1 MKFIMEQGLY
11 LVATPIGN
19 LDDMTFRGVEVLKQA
34 DLIGAEDTRHSR
46 ILLQHFDIKTPLFSY
61 HEHNEA
67 KRREEFLERLK
78 KGETIALISDAG
90 TPGVSDPGA
99 DLVAAAAAEGIP
111 IHPVPGGNAVL
122 SAVTSSAL
130 DCSRFAFEGFLP
142 RVKKE
147 RRERIEEIRLLPLTS
162 VIYVSPHRV
171 KEDLADLFS
180 ALGDRKATLCRE
192 LTKIH
197 ETFYYGTLGSLKALA
212 DEQELKGE
220 MVLVIAGKPAEDHEI
235 PEEEGIKAEL
245 AGLMSQGVKAKTA
258 AQIVADKYHMK
269 KNQVY
274 PYTFA
279 DKSKGD

>member
-1 MKFIMEQGLY
+1 MEQGLY

-19 LDDMTFRGVEVLKQA
+19 LDDMTFRGVEVLKKA

-46 ILLQHFDIKTPLFSY
+46 ILLQHFDIKTPLLSY

-130 DCSRFAFEGFLP
+130 ECSRFAFEGFLP

-171 KEDLADLFS
+171 KEDLADLYT

-197 ETFYYGTLGSLKALA
+197 ETFYYGTLGSLKTLA
-212 DEQELKGE
+212 EERELKGE
-220 MVLVIAGKPAEDHEI
+220 MVLVIAGKPAEDQNI
-235 PEEEGIKAEL
+235 PEEEVIKAEL

-274 PYTFA
+274 PYTFS

>member
-1 MKFIMEQGLY
+1 MEQGLY

-19 LDDMTFRGVEVLKQA
+19 LNDMTFRGVEVLKQA

-46 ILLQHFDIKTPLFSY
+46 ILLEHFDIKTPLLSY

-67 KRREEFLERLK
+67 QRREEFLERLR
-78 KGETIALISDAG
+78 KGESIALISDAG

-99 DLVAAAAAEGIP
+99 DLVAAAAVEGIP
-111 IHPVPGGNAVL
+111 VHPVPGGNAVL
-122 SAVTSSAL
+122 SAVISSAL
-130 DCSRFAFEGFLP
+130 DCSRFTFEGFLP

-147 RRERIEEIRLLPLTS
+147 RRERIEEIRCSPVTV

-192 LTKIH
+192 LTKIY
-197 ETFYYGTLGSLKALA
+197 ETFYYGTLGSLKVLA
-212 DEQELKGE
+212 EEQELKGE
-220 MVLVIAGKPAEDHEI
+220 MVLVIAGKERKENEI
-235 PEEEGIKAEL
+235 PTEEVIKAEL
-245 AGLMSQGVKAKTA
+245 AGLMSEGVKAKTA

>member
-1 MKFIMEQGLY
+1 MEQGLY

-46 ILLQHFDIKTPLFSY
+46 ILLQHFDIKTPLLSY

-78 KGETIALISDAG
+78 KGEIIALISDAG

-171 KEDLADLFS
+171 KEDLADLYA

-212 DEQELKGE
+212 EERELKGE
-220 MVLVIAGKPAEDHEI
+220 MVLVIAGKPAEDQNI
-235 PEEEGIKAEL
+235 PEEEVIKAEL

-274 PYTFA
+274 PYTFS

>member
-1 MKFIMEQGLY
+1 MEQGLY

-46 ILLQHFDIKTPLFSY
+46 ILLQHFDIKTPLLSY

-171 KEDLADLFS
+171 KEDLADLYT

-197 ETFYYGTLGSLKALA
+197 ETFYYGTLGSLKDLA
-212 DEQELKGE
+212 EDRELKGE
-220 MVLVIAGKPAEDHEI
+220 MVLVIAGKPAEDQNI
-235 PEEEGIKAEL
+235 PEEEVIKAEL

-274 PYTFA
+274 PYTFS

>member
-1 MKFIMEQGLY
+1 MEQGLY

-46 ILLQHFDIKTPLFSY
+46 ILLQHFDIKTPLLSY

-147 RRERIEEIRLLPLTS
+147 RRERIEEIRLLSLTS

-171 KEDLADLFS
+171 KEDLADLYA

-197 ETFYYGTLGSLKALA
+197 ETFYYGTLGSLKDLA
-212 DEQELKGE
+212 EDRELKGE
-220 MVLVIAGKPAEDHEI
+220 MVLVIAGKPAEDQNI
-235 PEEEGIKAEL
+235 PEEEVIKAEL

-274 PYTFA
+274 PYTFS

>member
-1 MKFIMEQGLY
+1 MEQGLY

-19 LDDMTFRGVEVLKQA
+19 LDDMTFRGVEVLRNA

-46 ILLQHFDIKTPLFSY
+46 ILLQHFDIKTPLLSY

-67 KRREEFLERLK
+67 KRRDEFLDRLRQ
-78 KGETIALISDAG
+78 GETIALISDAG
-90 TPGVSDPGA
+90 TPGISDPGA
-99 DLVAAAAAEGIP
+99 DIVAAAAAEGIP

-122 SAVTSSAL
+122 SAVISSAI
-130 DCSRFAFEGFLP
+130 DCARFTFQGFLP

-147 RRERIEEIRLLPLTS
+147 RRERIEEIRNATVTS

-171 KEDLADLFS
+171 KDDLADLFS

-197 ETFYYGTLGSLKALA
+197 ETFYYGTLSSLKDLA
-212 DEQELKGE
+212 NEQELKGE
-220 MVLVIAGKPAEDHEI
+220 MVLVIAGKVAEEADAPTEDMLR
-235 PEEEGIKAEL
+235 AEL
-245 AGLMSQGVKAKTA
+245 AALMAQGVKAKTA
-258 AQIVADKYHMK
+258 AQIVAEKYHMK

-274 PYTFA
+274 PYTF
-279 DKSKGD
+279 GDN

>member
-1 MKFIMEQGLY
+1 MEQGLY

-19 LDDMTFRGVEVLKQA
+19 LDDMTFRGVEVLKKA

-46 ILLQHFDIKTPLFSY
+46 ILLQHFDIKTPLLSY

-130 DCSRFAFEGFLP
+130 DCSRFVFEGFLP

-147 RRERIEEIRLLPLTS
+147 RRERIEEIRLLSLTS

-212 DEQELKGE
+212 EEQELKGE
-220 MVLVIAGKPAEDHEI
+220 MVLVIAGKPAEDQNI
-235 PEEEGIKAEL
+235 PEEEVIKAEL

>member
-1 MKFIMEQGLY
+1 MEQGLY

-46 ILLQHFDIKTPLFSY
+46 ILLQHFDIKTPLLSY

-171 KEDLADLFS
+171 KEDLADLYA

-197 ETFYYGTLGSLKALA
+197 ETFYYGTLGSLKDLA
-212 DEQELKGE
+212 EDRELKGE
-220 MVLVIAGKPAEDHEI
+220 MVLVIAGKPAEDQNI
-235 PEEEGIKAEL
+235 PEEEVIKAEL

-274 PYTFA
+274 PYTFS

>member
-1 MKFIMEQGLY
+1 MEQGLY

-46 ILLQHFDIKTPLFSY
+46 ILLQHFDIKTPLLSY

-171 KEDLADLFS
+171 KEDLADLYT

-197 ETFYYGTLGSLKALA
+197 ETF
-212 DEQELKGE
+212 
-220 MVLVIAGKPAEDHEI
+220 
-235 PEEEGIKAEL
+235 
-245 AGLMSQGVKAKTA
+245 
-258 AQIVADKYHMK
+258 
-269 KNQVY
+269 
-274 PYTFA
+274 
-279 DKSKGD
+279 

>member
-1 MKFIMEQGLY
+1 MEQGLY

-46 ILLQHFDIKTPLFSY
+46 ILLQHFDIKPPLLSY

-171 KEDLADLFS
+171 KEDLADLYT

-197 ETFYYGTLGSLKALA
+197 ETFYYGTLGSLKTLA
-212 DEQELKGE
+212 EERELKGE
-220 MVLVIAGKPAEDHEI
+220 MVLVIAGKPAEDQNI
-235 PEEEGIKAEL
+235 PEEEVIKAEL

-274 PYTFA
+274 PYTFS

>member
-1 MKFIMEQGLY
+1 MEQGLY

-19 LDDMTFRGVEVLKQA
+19 LDDMTFRGVEVLKKA
-34 DLIGAEDTRHSR
+34 DHIGAEDTRHSR
-46 ILLQHFDIKTPLFSY
+46 ILLQHFDIKTPLLSY

-171 KEDLADLFS
+171 KEDLADLYT

-197 ETFYYGTLGSLKALA
+197 ETFYYGTLGSLKTLA
-212 DEQELKGE
+212 EERELKGE
-220 MVLVIAGKPAEDHEI
+220 MVLVIAGKPAEDQNI
-235 PEEEGIKAEL
+235 PEEEVIKAEL

-274 PYTFA
+274 PYTFS

>member
-1 MKFIMEQGLY
+1 MEQGLY

-46 ILLQHFDIKTPLFSY
+46 ILLQHFDIKTPLLSY

-147 RRERIEEIRLLPLTS
+147 RRERIEEIRLLSLTS

-212 DEQELKGE
+212 EEQELKGE
-220 MVLVIAGKPAEDHEI
+220 MVLVIAGKPAEDQNI
-235 PEEEGIKAEL
+235 PEEEVIKAEL

>member
-1 MKFIMEQGLY
+1 M
-11 LVATPIGN
+11 
-19 LDDMTFRGVEVLKQA
+19 
-34 DLIGAEDTRHSR
+34 
-46 ILLQHFDIKTPLFSY
+46 
-61 HEHNEA
+61 
-67 KRREEFLERLK
+67 
-78 KGETIALISDAG
+78 
-90 TPGVSDPGA
+90 
-99 DLVAAAAAEGIP
+99 AAAAAEGIP

-212 DEQELKGE
+212 EEQELKGE
-220 MVLVIAGKPAEDHEI
+220 MVLVIAGKPAEDQNI
-235 PEEEGIKAEL
+235 PEEEVIKAEL

-274 PYTFA
+274 PYTFS

>member
-1 MKFIMEQGLY
+1 MEQGLY

-46 ILLQHFDIKTPLFSY
+46 ILLQHFDIKTPLLSY

-171 KEDLADLFS
+171 KEDLADLYA

-197 ETFYYGTLGSLKALA
+197 ETFYYGTLGSLKTLA
-212 DEQELKGE
+212 EERELKGE
-220 MVLVIAGKPAEDHEI
+220 MVLVIAGKPAEDQNI
-235 PEEEGIKAEL
+235 PEEEVIKAEL

-274 PYTFA
+274 PYTFS

>member
-1 MKFIMEQGLY
+1 MEQGLY

-19 LDDMTFRGVEVLKQA
+19 LDDMTFRGVEVLKKA

-46 ILLQHFDIKTPLFSY
+46 ILLQHFDIKTPLLSY

-78 KGETIALISDAG
+78 KGEIIALISDAG

-147 RRERIEEIRLLPLTS
+147 RRERIEEIRLLSLTS

-212 DEQELKGE
+212 EEQELKGE
-220 MVLVIAGKPAEDHEI
+220 MVLVIAGKPAEDQNI
-235 PEEEGIKAEL
+235 PEEEVIKAEL

-274 PYTFA
+274 PYTFS

>member
-1 MKFIMEQGLY
+1 MEQGLY

-19 LDDMTFRGVEVLKQA
+19 LDDMTFRGVEVLKNA

-46 ILLQHFDIKTPLFSY
+46 ILLQHFDIKTPLLSY

-67 KRREEFLERLK
+67 KRREEFLERLRQ
-78 KGETIALISDAG
+78 GETIALISDAG

-99 DLVAAAAAEGIP
+99 DIVAAAAAAGIP
-111 IHPVPGGNAVL
+111 VHPVPGGNAVL
-122 SAVTSSAL
+122 SAVISSAL
-130 DCSRFAFEGFLP
+130 DCSRFTFQGFLP

-147 RRERIEEIRLLPLTS
+147 RRERIEEIQQSLLTT

-171 KEDLADLFS
+171 KDDLGDLFA

-197 ETFYYGTLGSLKALA
+197 ETFYYGTLGSLKSLSE
-212 DEQELKGE
+212 EQELKGE
-220 MVLVIAGKPAEDHEI
+220 MVLVITGKECEEDEI
-235 PEEEGIKAEL
+235 PTEEVIKAAL
-245 AGLMSQGVKAKTA
+245 ANLMSQGVKAKTA

-279 DKSKGD
+279 DKQEGE

>member
-1 MKFIMEQGLY
+1 MEQGLY

-46 ILLQHFDIKTPLFSY
+46 ILLQHFDIKTPLLSY

-171 KEDLADLFS
+171 KEDLADLYA

-212 DEQELKGE
+212 EERELKGE
-220 MVLVIAGKPAEDHEI
+220 MVLVIAGKPAEDQNI
-235 PEEEGIKAEL
+235 PEEEVIKAEL
-245 AGLMSQGVKAKTA
+245 ADLMSQGVKAKTA

-274 PYTFA
+274 PYTFS

>member
-1 MKFIMEQGLY
+1 MEQGLY

-19 LDDMTFRGVEVLKQA
+19 LDDMTFRGVEVLKKA

-46 ILLQHFDIKTPLFSY
+46 ILLQHFDIKTPLLSY

-122 SAVTSSAL
+122 SAVTSSAR

-212 DEQELKGE
+212 EEQELKGE
-220 MVLVIAGKPAEDHEI
+220 MVLVIAGKPAEDQNI
-235 PEEEGIKAEL
+235 PEEEVIKAEL

-279 DKSKGD
+279 YKSKGE

>member
-1 MKFIMEQGLY
+1 MEQGLY

-46 ILLQHFDIKTPLFSY
+46 ILLQHFDIKTPLLSY

-67 KRREEFLERLK
+67 KRRDEFLERLK

-220 MVLVIAGKPAEDHEI
+220 MVLVIAGKLAEDHEI
-235 PEEEGIKAEL
+235 PEEEVIKAEL

>member
-1 MKFIMEQGLY
+1 MEQGLY

-46 ILLQHFDIKTPLFSY
+46 ILLQHFDIKTPLLSY

-171 KEDLADLFS
+171 KEDLADLYA

-212 DEQELKGE
+212 EERELKGE
-220 MVLVIAGKPAEDHEI
+220 MVLVIAGKPAEDQNI
-235 PEEEGIKAEL
+235 PEEEVIKAEL

-274 PYTFA
+274 PYTFS